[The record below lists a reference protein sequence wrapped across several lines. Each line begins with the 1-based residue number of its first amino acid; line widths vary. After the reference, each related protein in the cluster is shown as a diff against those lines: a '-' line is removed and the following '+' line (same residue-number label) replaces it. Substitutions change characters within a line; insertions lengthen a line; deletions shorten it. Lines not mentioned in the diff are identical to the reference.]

1 MNPRYPIFV
10 PTKGRYKTPLT
21 INMFKNLNVPFRIV
35 IEEQEFDKYSK
46 IVNPDQILILPHRN
60 KGLTVTRN
68 WIWDYAQ
75 SKGYERF
82 WTFDDNIN
90 GLFRLN
96 DNLKTPVGDGTILKV
111 IEDFTERYENADIT
125 GMHYF
130 MFASRKSKLPPY
142 YLNTRIYSNML
153 IKTDIPFRNECFY
166 NDDTDLC
173 LRVLKSGRCTIL
185 FNAFLI
191 FKETTMTIKG
201 GMTDYYEQTNKRREF
216 AEELQ
221 RAHPDIVKI
230 VWKFGRWHHQVDYR
244 LFKQNKL
251 IRKPGIEIPKGINN
265 YGMILKNIETGKIL
279 KS

>member
-1 MNPRYPIFV
+1 
-10 PTKGRYKTPLT
+10 
-21 INMFKNLNVPFRIV
+21 MFKNLNVPFRIV